1 MAIDIIYEDD
11 TVLVVN
17 KPAGI
22 AVQTAGVGAKSIETE
37 CKKYR
42 KQKGEAPE
50 IYIVHRLDLPVSGIL
65 LLAKTKEAA
74 GFLSK
79 DMQAEAFSKD
89 YKATVL
95 KTRDIPRTGK
105 LIDYLVKDG
114 KTNSSKIAD
123 AKEKDAKRAELDYE
137 VISES
142 ENTYELLI
150 HLHTGRHHQIRVQ
163 LSNMGVPIIG
173 DRKYGSVESITY
185 ADKNEIK
192 NVLLTAYHLSFRH
205 PKTKK
210 TMDFKL

>member
-1 MAIDIIYEDD
+1 MAIDILYEDD
-11 TVLVVN
+11 FLLVIN

-65 LLAKTKEAA
+65 LLAKTREAA

-79 DMQAEAFSKD
+79 DMQEEGFSKD
-89 YKATVL
+89 YKATVF
-95 KTRDIPRTGK
+95 KTKEIPRSGK
-105 LIDYLVKDG
+105 LIDYLIKDG
-114 KTNSSKIAD
+114 KTNSSRIAD
-123 AKEKDAKRAELDYE
+123 ARERDAKKAELDYE
-137 VISES
+137 VLSES
-142 ENTYELLI
+142 DNTYELLI

-173 DRKYGSVESITY
+173 DRKYGSLEAISY
-185 ADKNEIK
+185 ADQNEIK
-192 NVLLTAYHLSFRH
+192 NVMLTACHLSFKH

-210 TMDFKL
+210 IMDFMI

>member
-1 MAIDIIYEDD
+1 MAVEVLYEDD
-11 TVLVVN
+11 SVLVIN

-22 AVQTAGVGAKSIETE
+22 AVQTAGVGSKSIETE

-42 KQKGEAPE
+42 KQKGETPE

-79 DMQAEAFSKD
+79 DMQAEGFCKD

-95 KTRDIPRTGK
+95 KAKEIPRSGK
-105 LIDYLVKDG
+105 LVDYLVKDG

-123 AKEKDAKRAELDYE
+123 AKEKDAKKAELEYE
-137 VISES
+137 VISEN

-163 LSNMGVPIIG
+163 LSNLGVPIIG
-173 DRKYGSVESITY
+173 DRKYGSAEAISL
-185 ADKNEIK
+185 ADENDIK
-192 NVLLTAYHLSFRH
+192 NVMLCACHLSFRH
-205 PKTKK
+205 PRSKK
-210 TMDFKL
+210 IMDFKL

>member
-1 MAIDIIYEDD
+1 MAVEVLYEDD
-11 TVLVVN
+11 SVLVIN

-22 AVQTAGVGAKSIETE
+22 AVQTAGVGSKSIETE

-42 KQKGEAPE
+42 KQKGETPE

-95 KTRDIPRTGK
+95 KTRDIPRTGI

-114 KTNSSKIAD
+114 KTNSSKISD

-173 DRKYGSVESITY
+173 DRKYGSVESISY